1 MKKSILAIGL
11 LSMVMVLTSFTT
23 TETSKVIKSTAG
35 ADLKSNVTL
44 AYGGGSGSQ
53 GAGKV
58 IKKD

>member
-1 MKKSILAIGL
+1 MKKSFLAIGL

-23 TETSKVIKSTAG
+23 TNKVKSTLG
-35 ADLKSNVTL
+35 ADLKSNVTV

-53 GAGKV
+53 GAGQV